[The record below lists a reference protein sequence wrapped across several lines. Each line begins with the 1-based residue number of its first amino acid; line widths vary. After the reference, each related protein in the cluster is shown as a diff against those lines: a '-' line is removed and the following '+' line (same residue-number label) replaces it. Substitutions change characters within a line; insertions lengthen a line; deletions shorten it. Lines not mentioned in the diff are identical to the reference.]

1 MTAEHEPDCD
11 PAELTET
18 LAEENALLGRRL
30 KREREVRLQ
39 AEEIAENGLRAL
51 YQKQREIEFG
61 SSIATMANQASSAG
75 EALAAGLEHIAVV
88 TGWSAAHAFV
98 VSGDGAERRMWPS
111 GIWHSDPGFD
121 ISELRSATA
130 ELICIP
136 GEGLPGQV
144 WKTGEP
150 VWLDDLANCTNF
162 PRRASALRSGMRV
175 AFSVP
180 LLAGSEVIG
189 TLEFFGPSPMPKD
202 QEFLDLA
209 ASAAAQLSRPIERE
223 RVEVQLSGATE
234 ELSDALEEGKRA
246 VALLRANTDAL
257 FDPQVL
263 FEGVRDSSGEIV
275 DLIYRDVNLA
285 TTGYLGLSRD
295 ELVGHSCLETLP
307 FLEDSGLLA
316 RYITCAQGGEPVDL
330 DAFPYHNEILD
341 DLRYYDIRGA
351 NAGPDLISLTW
362 RDVTDRVDAA
372 QHISASEAHFRL
384 LAENAGDVVVHVR
397 DNRFVWVSPSIEKV
411 LGAPPEYWL
420 GRETGEMIPPDD
432 ELTHAARVQQMR
444 QGPFIGQARVVA
456 TDGTTHWVHAHA
468 KPFYDA
474 DGNRDGVVTS
484 FRLIDDEVAQRRITT
499 QALLSHARADERYR
513 KLMENSAV
521 GMCLVTPKGRYAEV
535 NQALCT
541 FLGYDAQTLL
551 GMSWQELTAADSLE
565 EDLDKVE
572 ELLSGRIESYRT
584 TKQYIHADGH
594 QLWGDVTVSCMRNP
608 DGEGDTLIAQV
619 IDVTAEVEA
628 RSLVAAREQQ
638 TRVLA
643 KRLQAKSD
651 RLAAEL
657 NSAAK
662 YVASILPGELAGPV
676 RASSRYLPSREL
688 GGDSYDYSWIDDD
701 HLAVHLIDVSGHGI
715 EPSLLS
721 VSVHNLLRSGSLPA
735 AVLSEPGQVLTA
747 LNRQFPMED
756 QGGHYLTMWYGTY
769 QRSTRTLRYA
779 SAGHP
784 PALVFAPEMSP
795 TELST
800 AAYPVGMFDDST
812 FSTGTYTVPPG
823 TDLLLYSDGALELPV
838 HSGREFLRTD
848 FVDLCSELAR
858 ETDWSLDT
866 LVERLRAS
874 TLAGQFDDD
883 CSLVLLRF
891 D

>member
-1 MTAEHEPDCD
+1 MHEGNFYSAGATAMTAEHEPDCD
-11 PAELTET
+11 PAELIET

-61 SSIATMANQASSAG
+61 SSIATMANQAGSAG

-144 WKTGEP
+144 WETGEP

-189 TLEFFGPSPMPKD
+189 TLEFFGPTPMPKD
-202 QEFLDLA
+202 QEVLDLA
-209 ASAAAQLSRPIERE
+209 ASAAAQLSRPVERE
-223 RVEVQLSGATE
+223 RVEVQLSGAAE
-234 ELSDALEEGKRA
+234 ELADALEEGKRA

-263 FEGVRDSSGEIV
+263 FEGVPDSSGEIV

-307 FLEDSGLLA
+307 FLKDSGLLA

-351 NAGPDLISLTW
+351 NAGPNLISLTW

-372 QHISASEAHFRL
+372 QRISDSEAHFRL
-384 LAENAGDVVVHVR
+384 LAENSGDVVVHVR

-432 ELTHAARVQQMR
+432 ELTHAARIQQMR

-513 KLMENSAV
+513 KLMENS
-521 GMCLVTPKGRYAEV
+521 E
-535 NQALCT
+535 
-541 FLGYDAQTLL
+541 
-551 GMSWQELTAADSLE
+551 
-565 EDLDKVE
+565 
-572 ELLSGRIESYRT
+572 
-584 TKQYIHADGH
+584 
-594 QLWGDVTVSCMRNP
+594 
-608 DGEGDTLIAQV
+608 
-619 IDVTAEVEA
+619 
-628 RSLVAAREQQ
+628 Q
-638 TRVLA
+638 TRILA

-688 GGDSYDYSWIDDD
+688 SGDSYDYSWIDDD

-735 AVLSEPGQVLTA
+735 AVLREPGQVLAA
-747 LNRQFPMED
+747 LNKQFPMEQ

-784 PALVFAPEMSP
+784 PALVFEPKMSP
-795 TELST
+795 IELST
-800 AAYPVGMFDDST
+800 AAYPVGMFDDSA
-812 FSTGTYTVPPG
+812 FSTGAYTVPPG
-823 TDLLLYSDGALELPV
+823 TDLLLYSDGALDLPV
-838 HSGREFLRTD
+838 HSGGEFLRTD
-848 FVDLCSELAR
+848 FVDLCTALAQ

-866 LVERLRAS
+866 LIEALRAS
-874 TLAGQFDDD
+874 SLAGQFDDD